1 MLSALSISNIVLIDQ
16 LDLDLHTGLCVLT
29 GETGAGK
36 SILLDALGLALGRR
50 GGAGLVRKGC
60 DRGTVMA
67 AFNPPLQHPA
77 WEILRSQDL
86 IQDVTDG
93 DELILRRQV
102 GADGRGR
109 AFVNDQVISTTLL
122 RQLGDCLVEVHGQ
135 HDERGLLNPAGH
147 RDLLDVYGAL
157 EGVGKSCAKAYDN
170 MRRTADSLAEAK
182 AALRAAREE
191 EDYLR
196 HVCAELEDLDPQPGD
211 EEALD
216 RTRTL
221 LRQGEKIAEAL
232 RDAQAALYGGGSGDA
247 GGAAGNGVEQRLRIA
262 QRALQRVAESAG
274 GALDNAIEGLERA
287 AVEAMEGI
295 EGVADAARSLDLD
308 PARLETVEERLFAL
322 REAARKHRVS
332 VDGLAALRDDF
343 ARRLESIDNGGQRL
357 ATLEAE
363 ADAAKSTYLVEAERL
378 SKGRAKAATKLDRA
392 MAGELP
398 PLALDKATFQTAVSR
413 RDEGDWGRGGW
424 DRVAFHIS
432 TNPGNTPGPLN
443 KVASGGEL
451 SRVML
456 ALKVALAHN
465 REPASLIFD
474 EVDSGVGGAVADK
487 VGERLARLADETQV
501 IVVTHSPQVAARA
514 GHHWRI
520 VKQARNGE
528 ARTTV
533 EDLAPGPRREEIA
546 RMLAGATI
554 TDEARAAA
562 DSLLQAA
569 G

>member
-109 AFVNDQVISTTLL
+109 AFVNDQAISTALL
-122 RQLGDCLVEVHGQ
+122 RRLGETLVEVHGQ
-135 HDERGLLNPAGH
+135 HDERGLLNPGGH
-147 RDLLDVYGAL
+147 RALLDVYGSL
-157 EGVGKSCAKAYDN
+157 EGQVSGCAKAHAR
-170 MRRTADSLAEAK
+170 MRQTSQALADAQ
-182 AALRAAREE
+182 AALHTAQEE

-196 HVCAELEDLDPQPGD
+196 HVCGELDELDPKPGD
-211 EEALD
+211 EEELD

-221 LRQGEKIAEAL
+221 LRQGEKISEAL
-232 RDAQAALYGGGSGDA
+232 RDAQGALHGGGEGNA
-247 GGAAGNGVEQRLRIA
+247 GGNGVEQRLRIA

-274 GALDNAIEGLERA
+274 GALDGAIDGLERA

-295 EGVADAARSLDLD
+295 EAVADAARSLDLD

-343 ARRLESIDNGGQRL
+343 AQRLDTIDNGGQRL
-357 ATLEAE
+357 AALETEAAAAKTAYLEA
-363 ADAAKSTYLVEAERL
+363 AERL
-378 SKGRAKAATKLDRA
+378 SKGRAKAAKKLDRA
-392 MAGELP
+392 MANELP
-398 PLALDKATFQTAVSR
+398 PLALDKAIFETVISR
-413 RDEGDWGRGGW
+413 RDTDGWSAEGW
-424 DRVAFHIS
+424 DSVAFYIA
-432 TNPGNTPGPLN
+432 TNPGSVPGPLN

-456 ALKVALAHN
+456 ALKVALAQN

-474 EVDSGVGGAVADK
+474 EVDSGVASVWR
-487 VGERLARLADETQV
+487 VWPTTPRSSW
-501 IVVTHSPQVAARA
+501 SPIRRK
-514 GHHWRI
+514 W
-520 VKQARNGE
+520 
-528 ARTTV
+528 
-533 EDLAPGPRREEIA
+533 LPGPRIIGASSSGRRAAMPGPRWRIWIRRSGA
-546 RMLAGATI
+546 RRSPACWPAPPSRT
-554 TDEARAAA
+554 RPAA

-569 G
+569 GS

>member
-1 MLSALSISNIVLIDQ
+1 MLSALSITNIVLIDR
-16 LDLDLHTGLCVLT
+16 LDLDLRTGLCVLT

-50 GGAGLVRKGC
+50 GGAGLVRKGAEK
-60 DRGTVMA
+60 GTVVA
-67 AFNPPLQHPA
+67 TFDPPGNHPV
-77 WEILRSQDL
+77 WDILREQDL
-86 IQDVTDG
+86 DG
-93 DELILRRQV
+93 DDGMILRRQV

-109 AFVNDQVISTTLL
+109 AFVNDQAISTALL
-122 RQLGDCLVEVHGQ
+122 RGLGETLVEVHSQ
-135 HDERGLLNPAGH
+135 HDERGLLNSGGH
-147 RDLLDVYGAL
+147 RALLDVYGGL
-157 EGVGKSCAKAYDN
+157 EGQVGGCAKAHAR
-170 MRRTADSLAEAK
+170 MCQTSQVLADAQ
-182 AALRAAREE
+182 AALRTAREE

-196 HVCAELEDLDPQPGD
+196 HVRAELDELDLKPGD
-211 EEALD
+211 EEELD

-232 RDAQAALYGGGSGDA
+232 RDAQGALYGGGEGGGGGNSG
-247 GGAAGNGVEQRLRIA
+247 GNGVEQRLRIA
-262 QRALQRVAESAG
+262 QGALQRVAESAG
-274 GALDNAIEGLERA
+274 GALDGAIDGLERA

-295 EGVADAARSLDLD
+295 EAVADAARSLDLD
-308 PARLETVEERLFAL
+308 PARLDSIEERLFAL

-332 VDGLAALRDDF
+332 VDDLAALRDDF
-343 ARRLESIDNGGQRL
+343 AQRLDTIDNGGQRL
-357 ATLEAE
+357 AVLEAE
-363 ADAAKSTYLVEAERL
+363 AVAAKATYLEVAERL
-378 SKGRAKAATKLDRA
+378 SRARVKAAKKLDRV
-392 MAGELP
+392 MAAELP
-398 PLALDKATFQTAVSR
+398 PLALDKAVFETVVSR
-413 RDEGDWGRGGW
+413 RDEDGWSVEGW
-424 DRVAFHIS
+424 DGVAFHIA
-432 TNPGNTPGPLN
+432 TNPGGAPGPLN

-456 ALKVALAHN
+456 ALKVALAQN

-487 VGERLARLADETQV
+487 VGERLARLADDTQV

-514 GHHWRI
+514 THHWRI
-520 VKQARNGE
+520 VKQESNGG

-533 EDLAPGPRREEIA
+533 EDLDADVRREEIA

-569 G
+569 GS

>member
-1 MLSALSISNIVLIDQ
+1 MLSALSISDIVLIDR
-16 LDLDLHTGLCVLT
+16 LDLDLRTGLCVLT

-50 GGAGLVRKGC
+50 GGAGLVRKGA
-60 DRGTVMA
+60 DKGTVVA
-67 AFNPPLQHPA
+67 TFDPPDNHPA
-77 WEILRSQDL
+77 WEILRDQDL
-86 IQDVTDG
+86 DSDDG
-93 DELILRRQV
+93 LILRRQV

-109 AFVNDQVISTTLL
+109 AFVNDQAISTALL
-122 RQLGDCLVEVHGQ
+122 RRLGETLVEVHGQ
-135 HDERGLLNPAGH
+135 HDERGLLNPGGH
-147 RDLLDVYGAL
+147 RALLDVYGSL
-157 EGVGKSCAKAYDN
+157 EGQVSGCAKAHAR
-170 MRRTADSLAEAK
+170 MRQTSQALADAQ
-182 AALRAAREE
+182 AALHTAQEE

-196 HVCAELEDLDPQPGD
+196 HVCGELDELDPKPGD
-211 EEALD
+211 EEELD

-221 LRQGEKIAEAL
+221 LRQGEKISEAL
-232 RDAQAALYGGGSGDA
+232 RDAQGALHGGGEGNA
-247 GGAAGNGVEQRLRIA
+247 GGNGVEQRLRIA

-274 GALDNAIEGLERA
+274 GALDGAIDGLERA

-295 EGVADAARSLDLD
+295 EAVADAARSLDLD

-343 ARRLESIDNGGQRL
+343 AQRLDTIDNGGQRL
-357 ATLEAE
+357 AALETEAAAAKTAYLEA
-363 ADAAKSTYLVEAERL
+363 AERL
-378 SKGRAKAATKLDRA
+378 SKGRAKAAKKLDRA
-392 MAGELP
+392 MANELP
-398 PLALDKATFQTAVSR
+398 PLALDKAIFETVISR
-413 RDEGDWGRGGW
+413 RDTDGWSAEGW
-424 DRVAFHIS
+424 DSVAFYIA
-432 TNPGNTPGPLN
+432 TNPGSVPGPLN

-456 ALKVALAHN
+456 ALKVALAQN

-487 VGERLARLADETQV
+487 VGERLARLADDTQV
-501 IVVTHSPQVAARA
+501 IVVTHSPQGAARA
-514 GHHWRI
+514 AHHWRI
-520 VKQARNGE
+520 VKRQTGGN

-533 EDLAPGPRREEIA
+533 EDLDTEVRREEIA

-562 DSLLQAA
+562 DSLLEGA
-569 G
+569 GS

>member
-1 MLSALSISNIVLIDQ
+1 MLSALSIADIVLIDR
-16 LDLDLHTGLCVLT
+16 LDLDLQTGLCVLT

-50 GGAGLVRKGC
+50 GGSGLVRKGA
-60 DRGTVMA
+60 DRGTVVA
-67 AFNPPLQHPA
+67 TFDPPDNHPV
-77 WEILRSQDL
+77 WELLRQQDL
-86 IQDVTDG
+86 DIEDG
-93 DELILRRQV
+93 LILRRQV

-109 AFVNDQVISTTLL
+109 AYVNDQAISTAML
-122 RQLGDCLVEVHGQ
+122 RQLGETLVEVHGQ

-147 RDLLDVYGAL
+147 RTLLDAYGGLDGQVHA
-157 EGVGKSCAKAYDN
+157 CAKAYEK
-170 MRRTADSLAEAK
+170 MRRTADALVEAR

-196 HVCAELEDLDPQPGD
+196 HVCAELEALDPKPGD
-211 EEALD
+211 EEELD

-232 RDAQAALYGGGSGDA
+232 REAQGALHGDGTGGGGD
-247 GGAAGNGVEQRLRIA
+247 NGVEQRLRIA

-274 GALDNAIEGLERA
+274 GALDDAIEGLERA

-295 EGVADAARSLDLD
+295 ETVADAARSLDLD

-322 REAARKHRVS
+322 REAARKHRTS
-332 VDGLAALRDDF
+332 TDGLAALRDDF
-343 ARRLESIDNGGQRL
+343 ARRLDNIDNGGQRL
-357 ATLEAE
+357 AALEAE
-363 ADAAKSTYLVEAERL
+363 AAAARDGYLNAADGL
-378 SKGRAKAATKLDRA
+378 SKGRAKAAKKLDRA

-398 PLALDKATFQTAVSR
+398 PLALDKAKFQTVLER
-413 RDEGDWGRGGW
+413 REEDGWSGEGW
-424 DRVAFHIS
+424 DRVAFHIA
-432 TNPGNTPGPLN
+432 TNPGSAPGPLN

-456 ALKVALAHN
+456 ALKVALAQN

-474 EVDSGVGGAVADK
+474 EVDSGIGGAVADK
-487 VGERLARLADETQV
+487 VGERLARLADDTQV

-514 GHHWRI
+514 SHHWRI
-520 VKQARNGE
+520 VKQAAGRDT
-528 ARTTV
+528 RTSV
-533 EDLAPGPRREEIA
+533 EDLDSDRRREEIA

-569 G
+569 GA